1 MNLLLADT
9 VGQIFNEKDLATYRN
24 IYILASSLSF
34 PLGRLDLKVPAA
46 HRLAMLLQSIIILF
60 LVVEHDVSIAEA
72 SSCIL
77 VFGKFYFGD
86 ALGVEEVFEVFL

>member
-34 PLGRLDLKVPAA
+34 PLGWLDLQVPVS
-46 HRLAMLLQSIIILF
+46 HRLAVFLQSIIVLF
-60 LVVEHDVSIAEA
+60 LIVEHNVSIAEA

-77 VFGKFYFGD
+77 VLGKFDLSD
-86 ALGVEEVFEVFL
+86 ALGVEEVFEIFL